1 MPKHVE
7 WEKFKRRFINS
18 LPMYMGM
25 LSGVGFTI
33 SLAAMLSGL
42 PVSSFGGWLLT
53 GVVSFYAAHTI
64 SMLQRVEIEQLLTL
78 VDLLSTKEKLEG
90 DDSNEP

>member
-42 PVSSFGGWLLT
+42 PVSSFGVAPDRSCVLLRST
-53 GVVSFYAAHTI
+53 HNQHVST
-64 SMLQRVEIEQLLTL
+64 S
-78 VDLLSTKEKLEG
+78 
-90 DDSNEP
+90 